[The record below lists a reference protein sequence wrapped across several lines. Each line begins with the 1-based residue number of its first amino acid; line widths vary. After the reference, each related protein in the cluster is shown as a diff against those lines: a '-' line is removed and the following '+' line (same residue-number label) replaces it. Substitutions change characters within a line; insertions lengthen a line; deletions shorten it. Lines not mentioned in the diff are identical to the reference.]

1 MPKNRKQRVIVP
13 HQMTRGQLSR
23 HERELR
29 QQRILYYAMAG
40 VVGLILLV
48 FGMTALNEYVLK
60 PARLGES
67 LKAVVATVGNEQITR
82 GTYNKLRSWDLFN
95 QLRIQA
101 FYQAQGVS
109 QSDTTQIQALQQQL
123 ANVATEPLDAT
134 TLQTL
139 AENTLLAQQAS
150 TVGVTVTDD
159 DVKADALK
167 QFEPQPTP
175 IPGSP
180 TVAPSATATPA
191 TPPPTPTS
199 TPQTPVPTATSTAT
213 FTDTPGPSPTR
224 TSTPTV
230 TNTPLP
236 VPGAQ
241 QTATVDYSQFVNA
254 IQKGPQAISG
264 DPFCDLG
271 CPGMTEQDYLN
282 LVAKPDLLRKKVTEK
297 LQADLE
303 TSPEQV
309 HVAHILFMV
318 KSDQNPTGTHTDA
331 EALQL
336 AQQTLD
342 RLNKGEDFAKLAA
355 ELSEDTSNKDKG
367 GDLGWFLPTEKG
379 GPMVQDF
386 STAAYKLT
394 KPGELSPPVKTQFG
408 YHIIKLIERG
418 PHDLDPTAFQQLK
431 DNALTKWLDEQKTK
445 VTYQLSLPTTP
456 VPPTTVAL
464 PTSPPPPAVT
474 NPPIT
479 NTNPVTTTGTI
490 TK

>member
-1 MPKNRKQRVIVP
+1 
-13 HQMTRGQLSR
+13 MTRGQLSR

-29 QQRILYYAMAG
+29 QQRLLYYAMGG
-40 VVGLILLV
+40 VVGLIVLV
-48 FGMTALNEYVLK
+48 FGLAALNEYVLK

-67 LKAVVATVGNEQITR
+67 LKQVVATVGTEQLTR

-101 FYQAQGVS
+101 FYQAQGVNT
-109 QSDTTQIQALQQQL
+109 SDPTQIQQLQAQL
-123 ANVATEPLDAT
+123 ASVATDPLDPT
-134 TLQTL
+134 TLQSL
-139 AENTLLAQQAS
+139 ADNTLLMQQAS
-150 TVGVTVTDD
+150 TVGVTVTDA
-159 DVKADALK
+159 DVKAEALK

-180 TVAPSATATPA
+180 TVGPSATATPA
-191 TPPPTPTS
+191 TPPATPTS
-199 TPQTPVPTATSTAT
+199 TPATPQPTATSTAT
-213 FTDTPGPSPTR
+213 YTNTPGPSPTR

-241 QTATVDYSQFVNA
+241 QTATVDYSQFLTA
-254 IQKGPQAISG
+254 IQKGPQPVSG
-264 DPFCDLG
+264 DPFCDVG
-271 CPGMTEQDYLN
+271 CPGLSEQDYLN
-282 LVAKPDLLRKKVTEK
+282 LVVKPDLLRTKVTEV
-297 LQADLE
+297 LQKDLE
-303 TSPEQV
+303 SSPEQV

-331 EALQL
+331 EALAL

-342 RLNKGEDFAKLAA
+342 RLNKGEDFATLAK
-355 ELSEDTSNKDKG
+355 ELSEDTSNNAQG

-386 STAAYKLT
+386 STAAFKLT
-394 KPGELSPPVKTQFG
+394 KPGEVSPPVKTQFG

-418 PHDLDPTAFQQLK
+418 PHDLDPTAFQQQK
-431 DNALTKWLDEQKTK
+431 DQVFTNWLTEQKSK
-445 VTYQLSLPTTP
+445 VPVQLSLPTTP
-456 VPPTTVAL
+456 VPPTVPVQ
-464 PTSPPPPAVT
+464 PTSPPAPAVT

-479 NTNPVTTTGTI
+479 DTNTSPVTNTGTI